1 MNRLYERIA
10 ILVICLAG
18 YTVSEIS
25 LTTVILFLVTIGISA
40 LIQLIPTKERTTGR
54 QVPDTAWK
62 ADIDDSSGF
71 ISSGLLHMVIIG
83 IACGICGWV
92 PAFISSFP
100 LLMYEALWIKRW
112 YAILPVLLVVRNI
125 HMINPTADVEIN
137 PSVLILAI
145 AGTVVAI
152 CMYISIY
159 RGDNAISNYHRL
171 RDELAEKNEQL
182 RSQNERLLDAQ
193 NTEIYLATLKERNR
207 IAREIHDNVG
217 HMLTRSLLQVGAIK
231 TINKDEVLEE
241 PLDGLRDTLDQAMTS
256 VRSSVHDLYDE
267 SIDLKA
273 VLGEYLSV
281 MGDSWQTELI
291 YHIND
296 PAEMSVSSAHMKQP
310 SDVEDISHPTKQQ
323 PKPDDHA
330 SLMKLSGDEIP
341 GSVKICFAG
350 IAKEAITNAIKHSNG
365 DKLKVELTGHPG
377 FFRLVV
383 MDNGNPL
390 SKNTNSSPGSAN
402 SSEERHFTGT
412 DIPDDITGIG
422 LKNMSDRVSAVHGR
436 ISFSSSSSGF
446 RVEVTVPR

>member
-71 ISSGLLHMVIIG
+71 ISSGILHMLIIG
-83 IACGICGWV
+83 IACGVCGWV

-112 YAILPVLLVVRNI
+112 YSILPVLLVVRNI

-182 RSQNERLLDAQ
+182 SSQNERLLDAQ

-273 VLGEYLSV
+273 VLEEYLSV

-296 PAEMSVSSAHMKQP
+296 PV
-310 SDVEDISHPTKQQ
+310 
-323 PKPDDHA
+323 
-330 SLMKLSGDEIP
+330 GIP

-383 MDNGNPL
+383 MDNGNP
-390 SKNTNSSPGSAN
+390 SMKNINNSPGSVN
-402 SSEERHFTGT
+402 SSKERHFTGT

-422 LKNMSDRVSAVHGR
+422 LKNMSDRVSVVHGR

-446 RVEVTVPR
+446 KVEVIVPR

>member
-83 IACGICGWV
+83 IACGVCGWV

-281 MGDSWQTELI
+281 MGDGWQTELI

-296 PAEMSVSSAHMKQP
+296 PV
-310 SDVEDISHPTKQQ
+310 
-323 PKPDDHA
+323 
-330 SLMKLSGDEIP
+330 GIP

-365 DKLKVELTGHPG
+365 DKLMVELTGHPG

-383 MDNGNPL
+383 MNNGNPL

-446 RVEVTVPR
+446 RVEVSVPR